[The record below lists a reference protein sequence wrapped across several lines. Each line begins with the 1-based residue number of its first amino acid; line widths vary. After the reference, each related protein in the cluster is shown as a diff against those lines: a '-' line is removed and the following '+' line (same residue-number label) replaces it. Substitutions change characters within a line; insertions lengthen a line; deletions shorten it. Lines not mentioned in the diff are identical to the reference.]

1 MKKKYFVEV
10 DEMSFLVK
18 DVMNPKVIAVKSD
31 ASLTEASKMMDSYKI
46 GSLLVSDQGKI
57 ISIITASDILKAV
70 SKGMILE
77 ETTVEEIMNEK
88 LITIDADK
96 TLEDAVKI
104 MVENKIKK
112 LPVVRDGE
120 FVGIITASDIIVV
133 EPKMIESIANL
144 LSMKVPDYK
153 GG

>member
-1 MKKKYFVEV
+1 
-10 DEMSFLVK
+10 MSFLVK

-31 ASLTEASKMMDSYKI
+31 VSLTEASKMMDSYKI
-46 GSLLVSDQGKI
+46 GSLLVSEKGKI
-57 ISIITASDILKAV
+57 VSIITASDILKAV
-70 SKGMILE
+70 SRGMILE
-77 ETTVEEIMNEK
+77 ETTVEEIMNKK
-88 LITIDADK
+88 LVTVEADQTID
-96 TLEDAVKI
+96 DAVKI

-112 LPVVRDGE
+112 LPVVKGGE

-144 LSMKVPDYK
+144 LSIKVPDYK